1 MELIRNEVMR
11 YMEKDNFKVSSS
23 KKELLSSIGVVFV
36 VGILMAFAIT
46 RTEYI
51 ALYIVSIVFVIPI
64 CVLMILY
71 DLLFK
76 VNVSGKQIK
85 VRSYWGRKY
94 EFDLSDINTVS
105 CERTDSLKSATH
117 FFIILVTETEKL
129 KMSDSLTGFDQMASY
144 ILYKHD
150 TGEIKQEAISKTCR
164 KMLNMYKN
172 NEQRDKRK
180 NKKD

>member
-1 MELIRNEVMR
+1 M
-11 YMEKDNFKVSSS
+11 
-23 KKELLSSIGVVFV
+23 
-36 VGILMAFAIT
+36 
-46 RTEYI
+46 
-51 ALYIVSIVFVIPI
+51 
-64 CVLMILY
+64 
-71 DLLFK
+71 
-76 VNVSGKQIK
+76 
-85 VRSYWGRKY
+85 
-94 EFDLSDINTVS
+94 S